1 VNQDHNYALPSGA
14 RGMDFEN
21 FSWEVRPDG
30 KLHFFLKEGGGAHWT
45 LHPGSR
51 SGVLDLHKTSVN
63 VNGTRSHKTLF
74 MIKVED
80 VDKLVNEIGLIL
92 IPGLL
97 QQFRPLNLRWV
108 RRRRIAIVRDP
119 SSTLAEVAAVTY
131 ENRRKRLQF
140 DPQKIQKALEN
151 AISPDDLLVM
161 PDGSFRLMA
170 IRRWGTRWLGVGL
183 KVTDYTGATHLLWT
197 RPEELVDFGERAEGI
212 IIIRETAM
220 KYLIPA
226 EDYSKYLSL

>member
-1 VNQDHNYALPSGA
+1 MNQNQENSLPFGA
-14 RGMDFEN
+14 RGMDFEK

-30 KLHFFLKEGGGAHWT
+30 KVHFFAKEDGGPHWT

-51 SGVLDLHKTSVN
+51 SGVLDFHETSVD
-63 VNGTRSHKTLF
+63 VNGTRSHKTVF
-74 MIKVED
+74 MMKVED
-80 VDKLVNEIGLIL
+80 VERLLNEVGLVLA
-92 IPGLL
+92 PGLL

-119 SSTLAEVAAVTY
+119 SSTPAEVAAVTY

-140 DPQKIQKALEN
+140 APQKIQQALEH

-161 PDGSFRLMA
+161 ADGSFRLMA

-183 KVTDYTGATHLLWT
+183 KATDRAGVTHLLWA
-197 RPEELVDFGERAEGI
+197 RPEELVDFGERAEEV
-212 IIIRETAM
+212 IRETAM